1 MQPQGPRWRPGV
13 CVILLTGGKYL
24 LGTRVLGAGGRDQ
37 GAGDGGWGTGGK
49 GQGTRERV
57 KGTGAGWSRGRDSPK
72 QPVKCTAH
80 DGAAD
85 GEVGGQQD

>member
-1 MQPQGPRWRPGV
+1 M
-13 CVILLTGGKYL
+13 GG
-24 LGTRVLGAGGRDQ
+24 GGQEVRDRGQ
-37 GAGDGGWGTGGK
+37 GK
-49 GQGTRERV
+49 GM
-57 KGTGAGWSRGRDSPK
+57 GAGWSRGRDSPK